1 MKVFKQR
8 SGVMPMSSGK
18 GGWVRERVK
27 IGSQE
32 SANQFLIGINQ
43 VRNTRSPKR
52 RHWLEVYF
60 KKQINWT

>member
-1 MKVFKQR
+1 
-8 SGVMPMSSGK
+8 MPVSSGK

-43 VRNTRSPKR
+43 ARNTRSPKR